1 MSTEEMYGRLE
12 ERLIALTDAQAKDN
26 KEAKE
31 IQKKTLDQ
39 VTTTNGRVTK
49 LEIWQGW
56 IKGALAVLIF
66 IAGYVLK
73 HLNII

>member
-1 MSTEEMYGRLE
+1 MTTEEMYGRLD
-12 ERLIALTDAQAKDN
+12 ERLIALTKAQSDDN
-26 KEAKE
+26 KESKE
-31 IQKKTLDQ
+31 IQKQTLLQ

-66 IAGYVLK
+66 IAGYAIK
-73 HLNII
+73 HFLG